1 MIIDEFP
8 FSGVITRS
16 MMDEDSGDIVDTIIY
31 EGCMD
36 YSLSTAEKGEYAQTD
51 SCIVSIPLIREL
63 GGDFSKDYDKVYAN
77 YPRKY
82 IMPKK
87 NDTITI
93 STFDDSFKLVVDNYV
108 PSAIGGI
115 TIYCSRGSY

>member
-16 MMDEDSGDIVDTIIY
+16 MMDEESGDIVDTIIY

-51 SCIVSIPLIREL
+51 SCIVSIPLIK
-63 GGDFSKDYDKVYAN
+63 GNNG
-77 YPRKY
+77 KY
-82 IMPKK
+82 VMPKK

-108 PSAIGGI
+108 PSAIGGV